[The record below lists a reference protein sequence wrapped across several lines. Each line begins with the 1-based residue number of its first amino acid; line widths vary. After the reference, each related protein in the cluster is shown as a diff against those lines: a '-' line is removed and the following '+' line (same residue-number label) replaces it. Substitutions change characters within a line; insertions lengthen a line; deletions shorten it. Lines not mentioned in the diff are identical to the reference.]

1 MGDILKVWDEENSI
15 WIPIPAIQGAQGP
28 QGPKGDKGDTGD
40 FSPLDAYPVGA
51 FYISA
56 VQTSPAELFGG
67 NWERITGQFLLGT
80 DTTENNPG
88 TYSAGSTGG
97 SERVTLSEAQIPA
110 HTHGFKWLSGD
121 ITTRPLSNKTSSL
134 FGAVSGIMT
143 TPRASGTFTGGVNY
157 TSIDATKGWNIHVN
171 ATHEHDS
178 VGNDESHDNMPPYLA
193 VYMWK
198 RIA

>member
-1 MGDILKVWDEENSI
+1 MGDVLKVWDEGNSI

-97 SERVTLSEAQIPA
+97 EAEHTLSVEEMPQHKHSYGLESNHIVGLYKNGYVGRARVTRPSTGNYYTFQSNS
-110 HTHGFKWLSGD
+110 TGVDD
-121 ITTRPLSNKTSSL
+121 IVWGGSTTQGK
-134 FGAVSGIMT
+134 G
-143 TPRASGTFTGGVNY
+143 SGTAHN
-157 TSIDATKGWNIHVN
+157 
-171 ATHEHDS
+171 
-178 VGNDESHDNMPPYLA
+178 NMPPYLA
-193 VYMWK
+193 VYIWQ
-198 RIA
+198 RVS

>member
-1 MGDILKVWDEENSI
+1 MGDILKVWDEGNSI

-56 VQTSPAELFGG
+56 VQTSPAQLFGG

-80 DTTENNPG
+80 DTTENNLG

-97 SERVTLSEAQIPA
+97 SERVTLSAAQMPA
-110 HTHGFKWLSGD
+110 HTHGSKSLIGYTSG
-121 ITTRPLSNKTSSL
+121 RPLSNKTSGIFS
-134 FGAVSGIMT
+134 GSHGIVSI
-143 TPRASGTFTGGVNY
+143 PRSSGTFTGGINF
-157 TSIDATKGWNIHVN
+157 TGIDATKGWDIHVD
-171 ATHEHDS
+171 ASHEHNS
-178 VGNDESHDNMPPYLA
+178 VGGGESHDNMPPYLA

-198 RIA
+198 RVA